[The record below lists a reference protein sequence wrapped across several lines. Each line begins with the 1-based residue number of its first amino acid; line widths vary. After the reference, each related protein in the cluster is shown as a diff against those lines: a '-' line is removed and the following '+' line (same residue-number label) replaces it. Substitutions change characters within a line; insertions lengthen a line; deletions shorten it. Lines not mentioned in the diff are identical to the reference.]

1 MALSDR
7 LPPSPPLASPAAAA
21 AAASL
26 LLLLVFAVVRRS
38 QHAALPLPPG
48 PPGRFLVGNLG
59 QVRADHPEEDYL
71 RWGREYDSDVVH
83 VQVLGQHMVCLNS
96 VEAATELLDRRGAN
110 YCDRPRFALFE
121 VMGWGLTLT
130 FLRWGPQFK
139 LHRSLFQKTF
149 TQSNVKVFR
158 PIQEHEARK
167 AVAGLAVHPGRWEE
181 ATLLMTTSIIFR
193 IAFGQEITD
202 AASPYCAMAAAANEA
217 TTNGGIA
224 GTSLVDL
231 FPPARFLPDWL
242 NPSPALRH
250 ARRSRAAIRT
260 IHNVPWAASLK
271 DIEAGTAPPSFMRTH
286 YERLQASRRTARPID
301 LTERDIKGATGAVF
315 IAGGNSTWSTVL
327 SNLMFL
333 AKYPAVQAGLLAEL
347 DAVLGTADGDSAP
360 RSPRLP
366 TFDDRPRLA
375 RLDRFMQEVQRSLP
389 LNPLVIPHKSL
400 REDEYRGMRIPAGSL
415 VLANT
420 KAMALNP
427 RVYRDPDVFDPDRYI
442 GVADGGRGE
451 PHPNGNFG
459 FGRRKCPGNF
469 LAMATVYMFLAT
481 LLAVFEVE
489 MAVGPDGKPI
499 EPQPAV
505 TIGLGGCVSLPSPRP
520 FLRPPSPT
528 PSPTPAL
535 TNRHPAPFQCRLRL
549 RNPAMAKLLG
559 ESLKASGESAVPPEP
574 SK

>member
-1 MALSDR
+1 MLA
-7 LPPSPPLASPAAAA
+7 LPPLVASSPVLAV

-26 LLLLVFAVVRRS
+26 ILYLLYVLVVSRATS
-38 QHAALPLPPG
+38 SPYAKLPLPPG

-59 QVRADHPEEDYL
+59 QVSPDHPEEDYM
-71 RWGREYDSDVVH
+71 RWGKEYNSDVIH
-83 VQVLGQHMVCLNS
+83 VEILGQHMVALNS
-96 VEAATELLDRRGAN
+96 VAAANELLDRRGAN

-158 PIQEHEARK
+158 PIQVREARK
-167 AVAGLAVHPGRWEE
+167 ALRALLKAPDTWEE

-193 IAFGQEITD
+193 IAFGQEINEIS
-202 AASPYCAMAAAANEA
+202 SPYCAMAAAANEA

-242 NPSPALRH
+242 NPSSALRH
-250 ARRSRAAIRT
+250 ARESRKAIKT
-260 IHNVPWAASLK
+260 IHDVPWAASLK

-286 YERLQASRRTARPID
+286 YERLQEAIRKNEPME
-301 LTERDIKGATGAVF
+301 LTESDIKGATGAVF

-333 AKYPAVQAGLLAEL
+333 AKYPKVQAKILEEL
-347 DAVLGTADGDSAP
+347 DEVIGVTESDPA
-360 RSPRLP
+360 PRLP
-366 TFDDRPRLA
+366 SFDDRPNLH
-375 RLDRFMQEVQRSLP
+375 RLDRFLQEVQRSLP
-389 LNPLVIPHKSL
+389 LNPLVVPHKSL

-415 VLANT
+415 MLANT
-420 KAMALNP
+420 RAMAADP
-427 RVYRDPDVFDPDRYI
+427 RVYYDAHIFDPDRYI
-442 GVADGGRGE
+442 KPEDGGRGE
-451 PHPNGNFG
+451 PFPNGNFG

-481 LLAVFEVE
+481 LLSVYEVE
-489 MAVGPDGKPI
+489 MVIGEDGKPI

-505 TIGLGGCVSLPSPRP
+505 TIGLGG
-520 FLRPPSPT
+520 
-528 PSPTPAL
+528 
-535 TNRHPAPFQCRLRL
+535 HPAPFQCKLRM
-549 RNPAMAKLLG
+549 RNPAMAKLA
-559 ESLKASGESAVPPEP
+559 EDEP
-574 SK
+574 

>member
-1 MALSDR
+1 MALDH
-7 LPPSPPLASPAAAA
+7 LPPLLSPTVLAT

-26 LLLLVFAVVRRS
+26 LLYLLFSVIRRS
-38 QHAALPLPPG
+38 KHSTLPLPPG

-59 QVRADHPEEDYL
+59 DVSADHPEKDYM
-71 RWGREYDSDVVH
+71 RWGKEYDSDVIH
-83 VQVLGQHMVCLNS
+83 VKVLGQDMICLNS
-96 VEAATELLDRRGAN
+96 VAAATEILDRRGAN

-130 FLRWGPQFK
+130 FLRWGQQFK

-149 TQSNVKVFR
+149 TASNVKVFR
-158 PIQEHEARK
+158 HIQLHESRK
-167 AVAGLAVHPGRWEE
+167 AVIDLLAHPDSWEE

-202 AASPYCAMAAAANEA
+202 VSSPYCEMAAAANEA

-224 GTSLVDL
+224 GTSLIDL
-231 FPPARFLPDWL
+231 FPPARFLPGWL

-250 ARRSRAAIRT
+250 ARNSRKAIRT
-260 IHNVPWAASLK
+260 IHDVPWAASLK

-286 YERLQASRRTARPID
+286 YERLQESIRSGKPIEM
-301 LTERDIKGATGAVF
+301 TERDIKGATGAVF

-333 AKYPAVQAGLLAEL
+333 AKNPVVQKGILEEI
-347 DAVLGTADGDSAP
+347 DRVLGVDDDACPSSSSP
-360 RSPRLP
+360 SSPRLP
-366 TFDDRPRLA
+366 TFDDRPNLP
-375 RLDRFMQEVQRSLP
+375 RLDRFLQEVQRSLP

-400 REDEYRGMRIPAGSL
+400 REDEYLGMRIPAGSL

-420 KAMALNP
+420 KAMAADP
-427 RVYRDPDVFDPDRYI
+427 RVYQDPHIFNPDRYI
-442 GVADGGRGE
+442 STADGGRGE
-451 PHPNGNFG
+451 PFPNGNFG

-481 LLAVFEVE
+481 LLAVYEVE
-489 MAVGPDGKPI
+489 MVIGPDGNPI

-505 TIGLGGCVSLPSPRP
+505 TIGLGGYVSKHPWSNFAFYSL
-520 FLRPPSPT
+520 
-528 PSPTPAL
+528 L
-535 TNRHPAPFQCRLRL
+535 TIPCLFYRHPAPFQCQLRL
-549 RNPAMAKLLG
+549 RNPAMAQLLK
-559 ESLKASGESAVPPEP
+559 ESS
-574 SK
+574 

>member
-1 MALSDR
+1 MAFDN
-7 LPPSPPLASPAAAA
+7 LPPLISPTVLVT

-26 LLLLVFAVVRRS
+26 LLYFLFSLLRRS
-38 QHAALPLPPG
+38 QHSALPLPPG

-59 QVRADHPEEDYL
+59 DVSADHPEEDYM
-71 RWGREYDSDVVH
+71 RWGKEYNSDVIH
-83 VQVLGQHMVCLNS
+83 VKVLGQHMICLNS
-96 VEAATELLDRRGAN
+96 VAAATEILDRRGAN

-130 FLRWGPQFK
+130 FLRWGQQFK

-149 TQSNVKVFR
+149 TASNVKVFR
-158 PIQEHEARK
+158 PIQLHEARK
-167 AVAGLAVHPGRWEE
+167 AVVDLLEQPDKWEE

-202 AASPYCAMAAAANEA
+202 VSSPYCEMAAAANEA

-224 GTSLVDL
+224 GTSLIDL
-231 FPPARFLPDWL
+231 FPPARFLPDWI

-250 ARRSRAAIRT
+250 ARNSRKAIQT
-260 IHNVPWAASLK
+260 IHDVPWAASLK

-286 YERLQASRRTARPID
+286 YERLQESIRSGKPIEM
-301 LTERDIKGATGAVF
+301 TERDIKGATGAVF

-333 AKYPAVQAGLLAEL
+333 AKNPAVQKRILEEI
-347 DAVLGTADGDSAP
+347 DSVLGVSADDPS
-360 RSPRLP
+360 STPRLP
-366 TFDDRPRLA
+366 TFEDRPNLP
-375 RLDRFMQEVQRSLP
+375 RLDRFLQEVQRSLP

-400 REDEYRGMRIPAGSL
+400 KEDEYRGMRIPAGSL

-420 KAMALNP
+420 KAMAADP
-427 RVYRDPDVFDPDRYI
+427 HVYQDPHIFDPDRYI
-442 GVADGGRGE
+442 STDEGGRGE
-451 PHPNGNFG
+451 SFPNGNFG

-481 LLAVFEVE
+481 LLSVYEVE
-489 MAVGPDGKPI
+489 MVIGPDGKPI

-505 TIGLGGCVSLPSPRP
+505 TIGLGG
-520 FLRPPSPT
+520 
-528 PSPTPAL
+528 
-535 TNRHPAPFQCRLRL
+535 HPAPFQCQLRL
-549 RNPAMAKLLG
+549 RNPAMAQLLK
-559 ESLKASGESAVPPEP
+559 ESI
-574 SK
+574 